1 MKFETLLF
9 DLQEG
14 VASITLNRE
23 QAANSMNLQMVKDL
37 FEVSLS
43 CDANPDIRAVLI
55 TGAGKMFSAGG
66 DLAAFA
72 SANEAMPRLLKE
84 ITAYLH
90 AAIAQFVHMHAPV
103 VAAINGTA
111 AGAGFSLACA
121 ADLAIAS
128 DTAKFTMAYTKVGL
142 TPDGSATYFLPRLL
156 GRKRALELMLTN
168 RVLSAQEALEWG
180 IVNQIVPA
188 TELLNSA
195 QALAKQLAAGPTQSF
210 GSVKNLIARSDHETL
225 ESQLENEARSIAA
238 ASRSADAQEG
248 IRAFLEK
255 RAAKFNGN

>member
-9 DLQEG
+9 DLQDG
-14 VASITLNRE
+14 VATITLNRE
-23 QAANSMNLQMVKDL
+23 TAANSMNLQMVKDL
-37 FEVSLS
+37 FEVSLH
-43 CDANPDIRAVLI
+43 CDADPAVRAVVI

-66 DLAAFA
+66 DLAAFSSA
-72 SANEAMPRLLKE
+72 SDAMPRLLKE

-90 AAIAQFVHMHAPV
+90 AAIAQFVRMRAPV

-128 DTAKFTMAYTKVGL
+128 DTAKFTMAYTRVGL
-142 TPDGSATYFLPRLL
+142 TPDGSASYFLPRLL

-180 IVNQIVPA
+180 IVNQVVPA
-188 TELLNSA
+188 TELSA
-195 QALAKQLAAGPTQSF
+195 TASALAKQLAAGPTQSF
-210 GSVKNLIARSDHETL
+210 GIVKDLVARSEQETL

-238 ASRSADAQEG
+238 ASRSRDAQEG
-248 IRAFLEK
+248 IQAFLAK
-255 RAAKFNGN
+255 RAAKFSGN